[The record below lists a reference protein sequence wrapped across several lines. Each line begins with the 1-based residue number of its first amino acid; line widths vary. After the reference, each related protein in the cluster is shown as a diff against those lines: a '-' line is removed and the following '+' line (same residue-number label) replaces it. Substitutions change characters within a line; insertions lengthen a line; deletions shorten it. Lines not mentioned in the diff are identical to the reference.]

1 MKDTGRVEKTRRSRA
16 AAVALGAAVL
26 ATAPAAL
33 AQSGGHLRVG
43 VERAFGFTYNALT
56 TASESTVAGVT
67 TTREETLTWTSFTLL
82 GTGFSSVR
90 PGSTSLLSAS
100 TAPRF
105 AVDYELSSHLTVGAA
120 AFFSWNSI
128 TDDDGD
134 GISSVGVG
142 LAPRVGYSIT
152 LSDRVS
158 FWPRAGVTL
167 SYVSASPVRGS
178 ASAFTTTSSTSYL
191 PMWFNLEP
199 TLVFAA
205 DPHVLLTFGLVCDI
219 PLLGDVTTQSSTTIA
234 GMTVERSTESTFKQ
248 LVVAAQFGLTG
259 RF

>member
-1 MKDTGRVEKTRRSRA
+1 MKDTVRFGMARRSM

-26 ATAPAAL
+26 AAAPAAS

-67 TTREETLTWTSFTLL
+67 TTRERSLTWTSFTLL
-82 GTGFSSVR
+82 GAGFSSVS
-90 PGSTSLLSAS
+90 PADTVLITGNAV
-100 TAPRF
+100 PRL

-120 AFFSWNSI
+120 AFFSYSSV
-128 TDDDGD
+128 TDEDGD

-142 LAPRVGYSIT
+142 IAPRVGYSIN
-152 LSDRVS
+152 LSERLS

-178 ASAFTTTSSTSYL
+178 ASTSTTTSSTSYL

-219 PLLGDVTTQSSTTIA
+219 PLIGDVTTQSSTTIA
-234 GMTVERSTESTFKQ
+234 GMTIERSTESTLKQ
-248 LVVAAQFGLTG
+248 FVVAAQFGLTG